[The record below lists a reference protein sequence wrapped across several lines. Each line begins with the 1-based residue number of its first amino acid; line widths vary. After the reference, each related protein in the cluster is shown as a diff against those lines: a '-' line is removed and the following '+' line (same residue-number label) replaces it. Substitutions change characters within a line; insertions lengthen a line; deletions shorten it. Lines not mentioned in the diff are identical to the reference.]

1 VKPVIALVGRPNVG
15 KSTLFNRL
23 TRSRDAIVHDIPGV
37 TRDRHYGE
45 GRMGERSFIAIDTG
59 GLEPGAQEGIYV
71 EMARQAEQAMA
82 ESDAVIFLVD
92 ARAGLAAGDREI
104 AARLRRLRPPV
115 YVAVNKAEGMQADTA
130 VAEFH
135 ELGLGSPAAI
145 SGAHGEGVREL
156 MDLVLSKFDFSEE
169 PSEEAPEKGHPRV
182 AVVGRPNVGKSTLI
196 NALVGEE
203 RVIAFDKPGT
213 TRDPIE
219 VPFERGGRRYTLVD
233 TAGVRRRGKTG
244 TPVEFF
250 SIVKALQAIEAA
262 NVAILTLDAIDG
274 ITEQDAHVA
283 GYILERGRAVVI
295 AVNKWDAADKE
306 KRERMKNELQ
316 WKLGFLSF
324 SEVHFVSAKDG
335 KGLGPLMRSVDAAYA
350 GAMARLSTP
359 KLTRALIAAVAQQ
372 APPKSGLVRPKL
384 RYAHQGGVNPPR
396 IVIHGNALDRVPDT
410 YKRYL
415 EGYFRRQFEL
425 VGTPMAIELRTGR
438 NPYAPKAKR
447 GQRRAER

>member
-23 TRSRDAIVHDIPGV
+23 TRSRDAIVHDVPGV

-45 GRMGERSFIAIDTG
+45 GRLGSRAFIAIDTG
-59 GLEPGAQEGIYV
+59 GLEPAAQEGIYA

-82 ESDAVIFLVD
+82 EADAVVFMVD
-92 ARAGLAAGDREI
+92 ARAGLTPGDRQI
-104 AARLRRLRPPV
+104 AGQLRRLSTPV
-115 YVAVNKAEGMQADTA
+115 YLAVNKAEGMQPDTA

-135 ELGLGSPAAI
+135 ELGLGAPAAI

-156 MDLVLSKFDFSEE
+156 MDLALSPFPSQEE
-169 PSEEAPEKGHPRV
+169 LAEDDSPEKGHPRV
-182 AVVGRPNVGKSTLI
+182 AIVGRPNVGKSTLI

-203 RVIAFDKPGT
+203 RVIAFDTPGT

-219 VPFERGGRRYTLVD
+219 VPFERDGRRYTLID

-262 NVAILTLDAIDG
+262 NVAILTLDALDG

-283 GYILERGRAVVI
+283 GYILERGRAVVV

-306 KRERMKNELQ
+306 KRERMKSELQ

-324 SEVHFVSAKDG
+324 ADIHFLSAKEG

-350 GAMARLSTP
+350 AAMARLSTP
-359 KLTRALIAAVAQQ
+359 KLTRALIAAVEQQ
-372 APPKSGLVRPKL
+372 APPKSGLIRPKL

-396 IVIHGNALDRVPDT
+396 IVIHGNALDRVPDS

-415 EGYFRRQFEL
+415 ENYFRSKFEL

-438 NPYAPKAKR
+438 NPYAGKANK
-447 GQRRAER
+447 GRRWK